1 MRIGVVLE
9 GGVVDGPELF
19 SSIKV
24 IIHAGHTEVQIV
36 LFLKFQWLF
45 FFYLKQGFS
54 LFILSKE
61 VGDFIDFTARN
72 LQAKPV
78 FSKESEVSVSLIA
91 IIKAE
96 VFFLP
101 SHFFSYLLCF

>member
-45 FFYLKQGFS
+45 FF
-54 LFILSKE
+54 
-61 VGDFIDFTARN
+61 
-72 LQAKPV
+72 
-78 FSKESEVSVSLIA
+78 
-91 IIKAE
+91 
-96 VFFLP
+96 LP
-101 SHFFSYLLCF
+101 KTGIQPLHFV